1 MSIEGK
7 EVLVRGATGGVGTI
21 SLLMLNNLGYDV
33 IAGRDDA
40 EENLKSLVLKKHW
53 PFTRR

>member
-33 IAGRDDA
+33 IASTGRDDA
-40 EENLKSLVLKKHW
+40 EEKLKSLVLKK
-53 PFTRR
+53 

>member
-1 MSIEGK
+1 M
-7 EVLVRGATGGVGTI
+7 LVRGATGGVGTI

-33 IAGRDDA
+33 IASTGRDDA
-40 EENLKSLVLKKHW
+40 EEKLKKLGAKSNW